1 MRRRSFGAFKN
12 EQNVVSAP
20 RVQWHREELY
30 RRLQCAIYT
39 ETRAVKKSRKA
50 SGRRWYFYCSW
61 RLSSNLTYR
70 YRDKEQ
76 GERKM
81 KKKKSLGGYW
91 SVWKEA
97 GTFCGCF
104 MARVRRGYRPS
115 MGNLEPLLRNLDW
128 SFKYWRHS
136 LTHQIWGLWSF
147 CGPRNTQPPFLLQHF
162 SPLQFRFLIISS
174 ISLWVV
180 SPKSLVHCWNPSP

>member
-1 MRRRSFGAFKN
+1 MNRMWSLPPEFNGTEKN
-12 EQNVVSAP
+12 YTDGSNVP
-20 RVQWHREELY
+20 Q
-30 RRLQCAIYT
+30 I

-50 SGRRWYFYCSW
+50 SGSRWCFCGSW
-61 RLSSNLTYR
+61 KLSSHLT

-81 KKKKSLGGYW
+81 KKKSLGECW

-97 GTFCGCF
+97 GAFCDCF
-104 MARVRRGYRPS
+104 LAHVRRGYRPC

-128 SFKYWRHS
+128 SFKYWRPS
-136 LTHQIWGLWSF
+136 LTHQVWGLWSF
-147 CGPRNTQPPFLLQHF
+147 CGPRHTQPPFLLQHF
-162 SPLQFRFLIISS
+162 SPLQFSFLIISS

-180 SPKSLVHCWNPSP
+180 SPKSLVHCCNPSP